1 MTALYVV
8 RHAIAEDRDDERWPD
23 DAQRPLAPDGETSF
37 RRAARGLRAIV
48 PNVDVVLSSPYVR
61 AWRTAE
67 ILREEARWPKPEP
80 CEQLEAERS
89 PAEALEPIRALSER
103 DAVAVVG
110 HEPHLSGLVSLL
122 LAGDTGALA
131 LDLKKGAVVRLDL
144 SGDAAVL
151 RWFATPKTLRLLSP
165 R

>member
-1 MTALYVV
+1 MTSLYVV
-8 RHAIAEDRDDERWPD
+8 RHAIAEERDPALWPD
-23 DAQRPLAPDGETSF
+23 DGLRPLARDGETSF
-37 RRAARGLRAIV
+37 RRAARGLSAIV
-48 PNVDVVLSSPYVR
+48 SNVDVVLSSPYVR

-103 DAVAVVG
+103 DAVVVVG

-122 LAGDTGALA
+122 LADDAGTVA
-131 LDLKKGAVVRLDL
+131 LDLKKGGVVRLDL
-144 SGDAAVL
+144 TGDAAVL
-151 RWFATPKTLRLLSP
+151 RWVATPKMLRLLSQ